1 MTRFFPCHRRARLLR
16 QALAAAAS
24 ALLFIAPAQAYE
36 SDVHYGLTQWLA
48 RQAGFEPSQAEA
60 VATGNQ
66 RVDSGLIDTLEL
78 NLEYA
83 CSGRWPDAAVDVQR
97 RHFPA
102 AGLVPAPADQRAVV
116 PGSAAARKPVADLLS
131 AAVGKE
137 GVLLGLL
144 GATLHTLQDSWSHA
158 GIPGLPQPG
167 GGLTCD
173 PALAS
178 GHPAG
183 RGGPDGH
190 DADLTHRWPADT
202 VAMAKA
208 TYDVLSAYPRVQGR
222 VRSAMPWSALT
233 PAVERFA
240 RARSKTE
247 KRDWFVAQGIEST
260 AFLEGISLPNGP
272 RPGPLAFGGRKLP
285 PLKNA
290 TSSQHDVPVDARA
303 FFDRLMA
310 RWLGSESVESV
321 VADMAGGNALP
332 AKGATLAKADPS
344 VRDLAA
350 RMKAWKLNDH
360 GAVAELLHT
369 RAALKPA
376 QLQAIDRLARAPG
389 ALVRPAAVADAF
401 FPLLAKGKYASPL
414 LPYIVRELP
423 AAAGAKPRVV
433 AIARLRHA
441 PYDTLAW
448 IAERGNSGWRL
459 VAMVSAVD
467 Q

>member
-1 MTRFFPCHRRARLLR
+1 MTRFFPCRQRARLLR
-16 QALAAAAS
+16 DVLAAAAG
-24 ALLFIAPAQAYE
+24 ALLLLPPAHAYE

-48 RQAGFEPSQAEA
+48 RQAGFDPSQAEA

-83 CSGRWPDAAVDVQR
+83 CSGRWTEAALDVQR

-102 AGLVPAPADQRAVV
+102 ASLVPAPADQRTVL
-116 PGSAAARKPVADLLS
+116 PGSAAARKPVADLL
-131 AAVGKE
+131 AATAGKE
-137 GVLLGLL
+137 GLLLGLL
-144 GATLHTLQDSWSHA
+144 GAALHTLQDSWSHA
-158 GIPGLPQPG
+158 GVPSVPQPG
-167 GGLTCD
+167 GGLACD
-173 PALAS
+173 SALAS

-208 TYDVLSAYPRVQGR
+208 TYDVLAAYPRVQGR
-222 VRSAMPWSALT
+222 LRNATPWSTLT
-233 PAVERFA
+233 PAIERFA

-247 KRDWFVAQGIEST
+247 KRDWFVAQGIEAT

-285 PLKNA
+285 PLKSA
-290 TSSQHDVPVDARA
+290 TSSQHDVPADARD
-303 FFDRLMA
+303 FFDRLIA

-321 VADMAGGNALP
+321 VADMAAGTALS
-332 AKGATLAKADPS
+332 AKGVTLPKADPS
-344 VRDLAA
+344 VRDLTA
-350 RMKAWKLNDH
+350 RMKAWKLSDH
-360 GAVAELLHT
+360 GSVAELGHT

-376 QLQAIDRLARAPG
+376 QLQAIDRLAKVPG
-389 ALVRPAAVADAF
+389 AFVRPAAVADAF

-441 PYDTLAW
+441 PYDTLGW

-459 VAMVSAVD
+459 VAVVSAVD